1 MTEGK
6 KFGYTEEEFRR
17 FRRGAWSFL
26 LFFSLLYCT
35 FYSAR
40 VNLSNAGAL
49 LIEQLGL
56 SKAQLGILTSTLFW
70 TYGIGQLING
80 RLSDRLGPERFI
92 VWGVTASVALNF
104 LVALQRSFPLM
115 VVLWGLNGFA
125 QSMAWAPVIAII
137 TRWWPRRERGFAT
150 GFAYAF
156 TGFGQVAAILTVSL
170 SLRATPVLGWR
181 AVFLIPPLFPLAA
194 LGVYLALARSSPRRI
209 GLPDFEEENASARE
223 KEGEMLAMAGE
234 KGVLWP
240 YRYVLSETHFLT
252 WIIII
257 FLVGIIRYGLST
269 WAPLYFVEKY
279 GINIKSGLLSSLTL
293 PLGMAVGTITVP
305 WLTDRFCPDNRLR
318 AVVFSALT
326 LPLIMLAM
334 TRLDPTV
341 PWQMACVQLLLFFS
355 GFGIYAISGVSNT
368 YATDVGGRVFAGT
381 ASGILS
387 FSAYMGAAIQSLLYG
402 FLLDT
407 LGWNFI
413 FLSVAVLCLA
423 VAAVSI
429 RDLRRHRQ

>member
-1 MTEGK
+1 
-6 KFGYTEEEFRR
+6 
-17 FRRGAWSFL
+17 
-26 LFFSLLYCT
+26 
-35 FYSAR
+35 
-40 VNLSNAGAL
+40 
-49 LIEQLGL
+49 
-56 SKAQLGILTSTLFW
+56 
-70 TYGIGQLING
+70 
-80 RLSDRLGPERFI
+80 
-92 VWGVTASVALNF
+92 
-104 LVALQRSFPLM
+104 
-115 VVLWGLNGFA
+115 
-125 QSMAWAPVIAII
+125 
-137 TRWWPRRERGFAT
+137 
-150 GFAYAF
+150 
-156 TGFGQVAAILTVSL
+156 
-170 SLRATPVLGWR
+170 
-181 AVFLIPPLFPLAA
+181 
-194 LGVYLALARSSPRRI
+194 
-209 GLPDFEEENASARE
+209 
-223 KEGEMLAMAGE
+223 MAGE